1 MPTIK
6 KFYLFNVF
14 NIPIYLDI
22 TFLGIAVMCMFT
34 FHSVI
39 VGILFA
45 ALFAVSIVAHELGH
59 ALTAKMFGFR
69 TNDITLSILG
79 GCASLLG
86 MPKDTAQEMAVAL
99 MGPVVSFLLFGIGAI
114 LYSIVGTSVLAAF
127 AATNLVL
134 GIFNLMPGFPMDGG
148 RVLRA
153 ILCNQMSRI
162 KATEWA
168 MKVGRMFACFLA
180 LYGTVMICIGN
191 FGGIVSILI
200 AFMIWKVG
208 KMEYDAVV
216 KYGA

>member
-6 KFYLFNVF
+6 KFYLFDVL

-22 TFLGIAVMCMFT
+22 TFFGIIVLSMFT
-34 FHSVI
+34 FHSI
-39 VGILFA
+39 IAGILFA
-45 ALFAVSIVAHELGH
+45 ALLAVSIVAHELGH
-59 ALTAKMFGFR
+59 ALTAKMFGFS

-86 MPKDTAQEMAVAL
+86 MPHDTAQEMAVAL
-99 MGPVVSFLLFGIGAI
+99 MGPVISFLLFGIGAI
-114 LYSIVGTSVLAAF
+114 LCSIVGTTVLAAF
-127 AATNLVL
+127 AATNLAL

-153 ILCNQMSRI
+153 ILCSKLSRI

-168 MKVGRMFACFLA
+168 MKVGRGFACLLA
-180 LYGTVMICIGN
+180 LYGLVMVCIGN
-191 FGGIVSILI
+191 FGSLVSILI
-200 AFMIWKVG
+200 ACMIWKVG

-216 KYGA
+216 KYGG